1 MTTAEQFRAAVAHPN
16 SRDVSIAGVP
26 WPAYKVLAL
35 AVGLLTLL
43 GTWVI
48 TAEAA
53 GSAELVLGHVSQAR
67 DRAERALVLAD
78 QAGAPGLGAVARML
92 RSDAAVV
99 PARRRTVNTTSHP
112 VCPPPA
118 GMTRIGL

>member
-53 GSAELVLGHVSQAR
+53 AAVLGGAAIATAVWL
-67 DRAERALVLAD
+67 AL
-78 QAGAPGLGAVARML
+78 GTFHRH
-92 RSDAAVV
+92 R
-99 PARRRTVNTTSHP
+99 
-112 VCPPPA
+112 
-118 GMTRIGL
+118 

>member
-43 GTWVI
+43 GIWVI

-53 GSAELVLGHVSQAR
+53 TAVLGGAAIATMVWL
-67 DRAERALVLAD
+67 ALGILH
-78 QAGAPGLGAVARML
+78 RH
-92 RSDAAVV
+92 R
-99 PARRRTVNTTSHP
+99 
-112 VCPPPA
+112 
-118 GMTRIGL
+118 

>member
-1 MTTAEQFRAAVAHPN
+1 VFRFAETFSTSYRYFMTTAEQFRAAVAHPK

-43 GTWVI
+43 GMWVI

-53 GSAELVLGHVSQAR
+53 TAVLGGAAAATAVWLALGTFHS
-67 DRAERALVLAD
+67 DR
-78 QAGAPGLGAVARML
+78 
-92 RSDAAVV
+92 
-99 PARRRTVNTTSHP
+99 
-112 VCPPPA
+112 
-118 GMTRIGL
+118 